1 MDMERTMKHD
11 ESVAQ
16 LSDIFSLL
24 GEPTRL
30 RIVLACFDAPRTVGD
45 IAMDMNVSASLIS
58 HHLRLLRATR
68 IIHAERVGKN
78 VFCSLTDEH
87 IRSILSNMLA
97 HIGESED

>member
-1 MDMERTMKHD
+1 MKHD
-11 ESVAQ
+11 DSVAQ

-30 RIVLACFDAPRTVGD
+30 RIVLACFDAPKTVGE
-45 IAMDMNVSASLIS
+45 IAVGMNVLPSLIS

>member
-1 MDMERTMKHD
+1 MKHD
-11 ESVAQ
+11 DSVAQ

-30 RIVLACFDAPRTVGD
+30 RIVLACFDAPKTVGE
-45 IAMDMNVSASLIS
+45 IAVGMSVSPSLIS